1 MTRELGTFVA
11 TAQRAEA
18 VFTTTGTIMR
28 ISKIT
33 VLAALSTAL
42 AGPALAQAPAGN
54 VIEEVITV
62 GTRTVGRVAADS
74 PVPVDAFSSD
84 AFNRTGATEVGR
96 ALQLLAP
103 SFNFSSSTI
112 SDGTDALRPATLRG
126 LGPDQ
131 TLVLVNG
138 KRRHGSAL
146 VHVNGS
152 VGRGTAGTDLNAI
165 PMSAIER
172 IEVLRDG
179 AAAQYGSDAIAG
191 VINIV
196 LKNSDN
202 GGDLSA
208 SLGEYSEGD
217 GGSTLVSYN
226 QGLSVGNGG
235 FFNFDVEYRDR
246 ERTNRAGLNGNCL
259 YEHLSACVDLGD
271 GVKQT
276 TEPREIAANRN
287 NFRIG
292 DSDSEHLSLTG
303 NLGIPLSG
311 GKEFYAFATFSDR
324 ENLSG
329 GFFREP
335 DSAGDNPVFM
345 YTGAPVSDGINSFIP
360 DGFSPS
366 INTQIDDIS
375 INGGVTGETS
385 GGWNWDASVGYA
397 DNDFAFTIQNSINAS
412 LVSFT
417 GDSPRSAFAGELG
430 LGLMTLDFDMVK
442 PQDWGSLAWGVAY
455 REDSYEISPGQEESY
470 RDYDSNPDG
479 SPLNPALNGDA
490 GIEVFPGFSPANA
503 VDEDRDALSIYL
515 DAEFDVTDQL
525 LLGGAI
531 RAEDYSDFGSTVNAK
546 GTFAFNATDT
556 VMFRGAVS
564 TGFRAPS
571 LQQQFFN
578 NTSTQFQGGVAVQ
591 IGTFRTDSVLAAAIG
606 IPKLQEETSTN
617 LSVGVVLQP
626 SDAWT
631 MSLDYYDIQIDDR
644 IVYSGDFSP
653 GLDPL
658 LDAALL
664 AAGANRAKFFLNAA
678 DTSTTG
684 FDIIANY
691 STSLGSGA
699 FDLTIG
705 ANVTETEIDAVNIPS
720 SLAGIPDVESVVFPA
735 FDQSILTEW
744 QPEDRLSISGNY
756 SQSNWDL
763 NVAVNRF
770 GEYAVLDGGNRQV
783 FGANTLLDAQFS
795 YHIGDS
801 VTLKIGGNN
810 LTDEEPDQNVV
821 GQSRTGTI
829 VDGTGNLVVD
839 TPGVFVFS
847 RRSAPFGINGAYY
860 YVAADFRF

>member
-1 MTRELGTFVA
+1 MNKVTNRSVA
-11 TAQRAEA
+11 STLLIGA
-18 VFTTTGTIMR
+18 GM
-28 ISKIT
+28 
-33 VLAALSTAL
+33 TAL
-42 AGPALAQAPAGN
+42 PALAQDN
-54 VIEEVITV
+54 NEVIEEVIAV
-62 GTRTVGRVAADS
+62 GTRTVGRVATDS
-74 PVPVDAFSSD
+74 PVPVDAFNADSFD
-84 AFNRTGATEVGR
+84 RTGATEVGR

-131 TLVLVNG
+131 TLGWVKG

-196 LKNSDN
+196 LKTRDE
-202 GGDLSA
+202 GAELSA
-208 SLGEYSEGD
+208 SAGEYSEGD
-217 GGSTLVSYN
+217 GENTLVSYN
-226 QGLSVGNGG
+226 QGLRIGSGG
-235 FFNFDVEYRDR
+235 FLNFDVEYRDR
-246 ERTNRAGLNGNCL
+246 GPTNRAGLNGNCL
-259 YEHLSACVDLGD
+259 YNHISPCVDLGN
-271 GVKQT
+271 GVRQT
-276 TEPREIAANRN
+276 TEPREINANRN

-292 DSDSEHLSLTG
+292 DADSQHLSATV
-303 NLGIPLSG
+303 NLGVPLSD
-311 GKEFYAFATFSDR
+311 GKEFYAFGTFSDR
-324 ENLSG
+324 DNLSG

-335 DSAGDNPVFM
+335 DSAGDNPIFQFDGV
-345 YTGAPVSDGINSFIP
+345 TPVNGGEAFIP

-366 INTQIDDIS
+366 INTQIDDLS
-375 INGGVTGETS
+375 FNAGVTGETA
-385 GGWNWDASVGYA
+385 GGWDWDASFGYA
-397 DNDFAFTIQNSINAS
+397 DNDFSFTIENSINAS
-412 LVSFT
+412 LVSAT
-417 GDSPRSAFAGELG
+417 GSSPRSAFAGELG

-442 PQDWGSLAWGVAY
+442 QQDWGSLAWGVAY
-455 REDSYEISPGQEESY
+455 REDTYEISPGQEESY
-470 RDYDSNPDG
+470 RDYDANPDG
-479 SPLNPALNGDA
+479 SPFNPAFNGDA

-503 VDEDRDALSIYL
+503 VDEDRDALSIYI
-515 DAEFDVTDQL
+515 DAEYDASDNL
-525 LLGGAI
+525 LLSAAL
-531 RAEDYSDFGSTVNAK
+531 RAEDYSDFGSTANAK
-546 GTFAFNATDT
+546 GSFAYNASDT
-556 VMFRGAVS
+556 VMIRGAVS

-591 IGTFRTDSVLAAAIG
+591 IGTFRTDSALAQAIG
-606 IPKLQEETSTN
+606 VPRLEEETSTN

-631 MSLDYYDIQIDDR
+631 ISLDYYDIQIDDR

-653 GLDPL
+653 GLDPA

-684 FDIIANY
+684 FDVVANY
-691 STSLGSGA
+691 TTPLGPG
-699 FDLTIG
+699 DLDLSIG
-705 ANVTETEIDAVNIPS
+705 ANFTETDIDAVNVPS
-720 SLAGIPDVESVVFPA
+720 SLSAIPNVENVVFPG
-735 FDQSILTEW
+735 FDRSILTEW
-744 QPEDRLSISGNY
+744 QPEDRMTINGYY
-756 SQSNWDL
+756 SQNNWDL
-763 NVAVNRF
+763 NIAANRF

-783 FGANTLLDAQFS
+783 FGAKTLLDAQFR
-795 YHIGDS
+795 YHVNEN

-810 LTDEEPDQNVV
+810 ITDEVPDTNTV

-829 VDGTGNLVVD
+829 VDGAGST
-839 TPGVFVFS
+839 
-847 RRSAPFGINGAYY
+847 
-860 YVAADFRF
+860 

>member
-1 MTRELGTFVA
+1 M
-11 TAQRAEA
+11 
-18 VFTTTGTIMR
+18 
-28 ISKIT
+28 
-33 VLAALSTAL
+33 
-42 AGPALAQAPAGN
+42 AQAQTGEVVDQP
-54 VIEEVITV
+54 IEEVITI
-62 GTRTVGRVAADS
+62 GTRTVGRVATDS
-74 PVPVDAFSSD
+74 PVPVDAFNSD
-84 AFNRTGATEVGR
+84 AFDRTGATEVGR

-196 LKNSDN
+196 LKGDTG

-208 SLGEYSEGD
+208 SVGEYSEGD
-217 GGSTLVSYN
+217 GASTLVSYN
-226 QGLSVGNGG
+226 QGVSIGNGG
-235 FFNFDVEYRDR
+235 FFNFDIEYRDR
-246 ERTNRAGLNGNCL
+246 EPTNRAGLNGNCL
-259 YEHLSACVDLGD
+259 YTHLSPCIETGT
-271 GVKQT
+271 GQRQT
-276 TEPREIAANRN
+276 TEPQEIAANRN

-303 NLGIPLSG
+303 NLAIPLSG
-311 GKEFYAFATFSDR
+311 GKEFYAFGTFSDR

-335 DSAGDNPVFM
+335 DSAGDNPIFM
-345 YTGAPVSDGINSFIP
+345 FDGVTPVNGGLPFIP

-366 INTQIDDIS
+366 INTQIDDLS
-375 INGGVTGETS
+375 INAGVTGETA
-385 GGWNWDASVGYA
+385 GGWSWDASIGTAY
-397 DNDFAFTIQNSINAS
+397 NDFAFTIQDSINAS

-417 GDSPRSAFAGELG
+417 GDSPRSAFAGELS
-430 LGLMTLDFDMVK
+430 LGLTTLGFDMVK
-442 PQDWGSLAWGVAY
+442 PQGWGSLAWGVAY

-479 SPLNPALNGDA
+479 SPLNPAFNGDA

-503 VDEDRDALSIYL
+503 VDEDRDAVSIYL
-515 DAEFDVTDQL
+515 DAEFDVSDRL
-525 LLGGAI
+525 LLGGAV

-556 VMFRGAVS
+556 VMFRGAAS

-591 IGTFRTDSVLAAAIG
+591 IGTFRTDSALAAAIG
-606 IPKLQEETSTN
+606 IPKLEEETSTN

-631 MSLDYYDIQIDDR
+631 ISLDYYDIQIDDR

-653 GLDPL
+653 GLDPV

-684 FDIIANY
+684 FDVVANY
-691 STSLGSGA
+691 STTLGAGD
-699 FDLTIG
+699 FDLSIG
-705 ANVTETEIDAVNIPS
+705 ANVTETDIDAVNIPD
-720 SLAGIPDVESVVFPA
+720 SLSGIPDVADVVFPA
-735 FDQSILTEW
+735 FDRSILTEW
-744 QPEDRLSISGNY
+744 QPEDRFSISGNY
-756 SQSNWDL
+756 ALRNWDL
-763 NVAVNRF
+763 NVALNRF

-783 FGANTLLDAQFS
+783 FSAQMLLDAQFR
-795 YHIGDS
+795 YHFGNGLT
-801 VTLKIGGNN
+801 VKIGGNN
-810 LTDEEPDQNVV
+810 LTDEVPDQNTV
-821 GQSRTGTI
+821 GQSRTGHI
-829 VDGTGNLVVD
+829 IDGAGNTVVN

-860 YVAADFRF
+860 YVGADFSF